1 MKKTVCFA
9 MSAFMLAVSAY
20 AERSVTIGDYVG
32 DRISS
37 CIENRVKCRNNA
49 LLVEPFRHLT
59 EGSKWQTEFIGK
71 WMLGAIASY
80 RYTDDKEL
88 LNKIKEA
95 ASDLMSTQ
103 REDGYIGN
111 YKETDRLTNWDI
123 WGRKYT
129 SLALLDY
136 YSLTGDKKALKS
148 VERLINGLMDEL
160 KTRNVDIAK
169 TWLYRGMPSC
179 SILEPVMYLYRYT
192 RNRKYLDLAME
203 IVAAIEKPGSTRLVT
218 KALENVPVAHRF
230 DFPKKWWSYENGHKA
245 YEMMS
250 CYVGLIEYGKAV
262 GDGKY
267 LEAALAAAQNILD
280 TEINVAGSGA
290 AFECW
295 YGGKD
300 RQTIPAYHTMETCV
314 TFTWMQLLDRLWRQ
328 TGDSK
333 YADEFERTMYNAL
346 MASLRGDGK
355 EISKYSPLEGR
366 RQHGEEQC
374 GLPINCCN
382 ANGPRGFAMI
392 PDFAL
397 RTRRDT
403 LFVNLYTPLEAGLDV
418 GKSKLNIKISN
429 DFPKTGNNKI
439 EISRQ
444 GKDDVVLALRIPEWC
459 AGKYRVSV
467 DGRVIDG
474 VTVKGYVTVPVKR
487 GTTAITADFHLA
499 AKVERLNGMQALTRG
514 PLVFARDN
522 RYNDGDVDE
531 CGVIKENEN
540 GEVDMKFLSD
550 GNEFAWCTAEV
561 PMILGTDL
569 EDPENS
575 TGRMVKFCDFGSAG
589 NDWSRDGRYRVW
601 IVAPIH
607 AMSQPYNKY

>member
-1 MKKTVCFA
+1 

-32 DRISS
+32 DRINS
-37 CIENRVKCRNNA
+37 CIENRVKCQNTA

-59 EGSKWQTEFIGK
+59 EGSRWQTEFIGK

-88 LNKIKEA
+88 LNIIKEA
-95 ASDLMSTQ
+95 AANLMSTQ

-111 YKETDRLTNWDI
+111 YKDADRLTNWDI

-136 YSLTGDKKALKS
+136 YSLTRDKKALKS
-148 VERLINGLMDEL
+148 VERLIEGLMDEL

-169 TWLYRGMPSC
+169 TGLYRGMPSC

-192 RNRKYLDLAME
+192 KKRKYLDFATE
-203 IVAAIEKPGSTRLVT
+203 IEAAIEKPGSTQLVT

-230 DFPKKWWSYENGHKA
+230 DFPRKWWSYENGHKA

-250 CYVGLIEYGKAV
+250 CYIGLIEYGKAV
-262 GDGKY
+262 GDSKY
-267 LEAALAAAQNILD
+267 LAAAKAAAQNILD

-295 YGGKD
+295 YGGKE

-333 YADEFERTMYNAL
+333 FADEFERTMYNAL
-346 MASLRGDGK
+346 MASLRNDGK

-397 RTRRDT
+397 RTGKDT
-403 LFVNLYTPLEAGLDV
+403 LFVNLYMPLEAGLDV
-418 GKSKLNIKISN
+418 DKSRLKIKISN
-429 DFPKTGNNKI
+429 DFPKSGNNKI
-439 EISRQ
+439 EVSRQ

-459 AGKYRVSV
+459 DAKYRISV
-467 DGRVIDG
+467 DGRVIDRSP
-474 VTVKGYVTVPVKR
+474 VKGYVTVPVEK

-499 AKVERLNGMQALTRG
+499 GKIERLNGMQALTRG

-531 CGVIKENEN
+531 CGIIKDNEN
-540 GEVDMKFLSD
+540 GEVDMEFLSG

-589 NDWSRDGRYRVW
+589 NDWSHDGRYRVW

-607 AMSQPYNKY
+607 AMSQPYHKY

>member
-1 MKKTVCFA
+1 

-20 AERSVTIGDYVG
+20 AERSVMIGDYVG
-32 DRISS
+32 ARIKS
-37 CIENRVKCRNNA
+37 CIENRVKCQNTA

-59 EGSKWQTEFIGK
+59 EGSRWQTEFIGK

-111 YKETDRLTNWDI
+111 YKDTDRLTNWDI

-136 YSLTGDKKALKS
+136 FNLTGDKKALKS
-148 VERLINGLMDEL
+148 VERLMDGLMDEL

-169 TWLYRGMPSC
+169 TGLYRGMPSC

-192 RNRKYLDLAME
+192 KKRKYLDFATE

-218 KALENVPVAHRF
+218 NALENVPVAHRF

-314 TFTWMQLLDRLWRQ
+314 TFTWMQLLDRLWQQ

-346 MASLRGDGK
+346 MASLRNDGK

-403 LFVNLYTPLEAGLDV
+403 LFVNLYMPLEAGLDV
-418 GKSKLNIKISN
+418 GKSKLNINISN

-540 GEVDMKFLSD
+540 GEVNMKFLSD

-569 EDPENS
+569 EDPENAA
-575 TGRMVKFCDFGSAG
+575 GRMVKFCDFGSAG

-607 AMSQPYNKY
+607 AMSQPYHKY

>member
-1 MKKTVCFA
+1 
-9 MSAFMLAVSAY
+9 MS
-20 AERSVTIGDYVG
+20 
-32 DRISS
+32 
-37 CIENRVKCRNNA
+37 
-49 LLVEPFRHLT
+49 
-59 EGSKWQTEFIGK
+59 
-71 WMLGAIASY
+71 
-80 RYTDDKEL
+80 
-88 LNKIKEA
+88 
-95 ASDLMSTQ
+95 
-103 REDGYIGN
+103 
-111 YKETDRLTNWDI
+111 
-123 WGRKYT
+123 
-129 SLALLDY
+129 
-136 YSLTGDKKALKS
+136 
-148 VERLINGLMDEL
+148 
-160 KTRNVDIAK
+160 
-169 TWLYRGMPSC
+169 
-179 SILEPVMYLYRYT
+179 
-192 RNRKYLDLAME
+192 
-203 IVAAIEKPGSTRLVT
+203 AIEKPGSTRLVT
-218 KALENVPVAHRF
+218 NALENVPVAHRF

-262 GDGKY
+262 GDSKY
-267 LEAALAAAQNILD
+267 LAAAQAAAQNILD

-295 YGGKD
+295 YGGKE
-300 RQTIPAYHTMETCV
+300 RQTMPAYHTMETCV
-314 TFTWMQLLDRLWRQ
+314 TFTWMQLLDRLWQQ

-346 MASLRGDGK
+346 MASLRNDGR

-397 RTRRDT
+397 RTGKDT
-403 LFVNLYTPLEAGLDV
+403 LFVNLYMPLEAGLDV
-418 GKSKLNIKISN
+418 GKSRLNIKISN

-444 GKDDVVLALRIPEWC
+444 GKDDVVLAFRIPEWC
-459 AGKYRVSV
+459 DGKYSVSV
-467 DGRVIDG
+467 DGCFIDRSP
-474 VTVKGYVTVPVKR
+474 VKGYVTVPVER
-487 GTTAITADFHLA
+487 GTTAITADFYLA
-499 AKVERLNGMQALTRG
+499 GKIERLNGMQALTRG

-540 GEVDMKFLSD
+540 GEVDMQFLSD
-550 GNEFAWCTAEV
+550 GNEFAWCTVEV

-569 EDPENS
+569 EDPGNS
-575 TGRMVKFCDFGSAG
+575 AGRKVKFCDFGSAG

-607 AMSQPYNKY
+607 AMSQPYHKY

>member
-1 MKKTVCFA
+1 

-32 DRISS
+32 DRINS
-37 CIENRVKCRNNA
+37 CIENRVKCRNTA

-59 EGSKWQTEFIGK
+59 EGTRWQTEFIGK

-80 RYTDDKEL
+80 RYTDDKVL
-88 LNKIKEA
+88 LNRIKEA
-95 ASDLMSTQ
+95 AADLMSTQ

-136 YSLTGDKKALKS
+136 YNLTGDKKALKS

-169 TWLYRGMPSC
+169 TGLYRGMPSC
-179 SILEPVMYLYRYT
+179 SILEPVMYLYQYT
-192 RNRKYLDLAME
+192 KIRKYLDFATE
-203 IVAAIEKPGSTRLVT
+203 IVAAVEKPGSTRLVT

-314 TFTWMQLLDRLWRQ
+314 TFTWMQLLDKLWRQ

-397 RTRRDT
+397 RTKRDT

-550 GNEFAWCTAEV
+550 GNEFAWCTVEV

-569 EDPENS
+569 EDPENA

-607 AMSQPYNKY
+607 AMSQPYHKY

>member
-1 MKKTVCFA
+1 MKKTVCLFVSVLVLVG
-9 MSAFMLAVSAY
+9 SA
-20 AERSVTIGDYVG
+20 RGGRTVTMQGYVG
-32 DRISS
+32 DKISS
-37 CIENRVKCRNNA
+37 CIDNRVKCQNTA

-59 EGSKWQTEFIGK
+59 EGSRWQTEFIGK

-80 RYTDDKEL
+80 RYTNDEAL

-111 YKETDRLTNWDI
+111 YKEADRLTNWDI

-136 YSLTGDKKALKS
+136 YMLTGDRKALKS
-148 VERLINGLMDEL
+148 VERLIDGLIGEL
-160 KTRNVDIAK
+160 KTRNVDIAA
-169 TWLYRGMPSC
+169 TGLYRGMPSC
-179 SILEPVMYLYRYT
+179 SILEPVMYLYGFT
-192 RNRKYLDLAME
+192 NKRKYLDFATE
-203 IVAAIEKPGSTRLVT
+203 IVAAIEKPGSTQLVT

-230 DFPKKWWSYENGHKA
+230 DFPRKWWSYENGHKA

-250 CYVGLIEYGKAV
+250 CYVGLIEYGKTI

-267 LEAALAAAQNILD
+267 LAAAQAAAQNILD

-346 MASLRGDGK
+346 MASLRNDGK

-444 GKDDVVLALRIPEWC
+444 GKEDVVLALRIPEWC

-474 VTVKGYVTVPVKR
+474 VTVKGYVTVSVKK

-514 PLVFARDN
+514 PLVFARDS

-569 EDPENS
+569 ENPENAA
-575 TGRMVKFCDFGSAG
+575 GRMVKFCDFGSAG
-589 NDWSRDGRYRVW
+589 NDWSRDGRYLVW

-607 AMSQPYNKY
+607 AMSQPYHKY

>member
-1 MKKTVCFA
+1 

-32 DRISS
+32 DRINS
-37 CIENRVKCRNNA
+37 CIENRVKCQNTA

-59 EGSKWQTEFIGK
+59 EGTRWQTEFIGK

-136 YSLTGDKKALKS
+136 YNLTGDKKALKS

-169 TWLYRGMPSC
+169 TGLYRGMPSC
-179 SILEPVMYLYRYT
+179 SILEPVMYLYQYT
-192 RNRKYLDLAME
+192 KKRKYLDFATE
-203 IVAAIEKPGSTRLVT
+203 IVAAVEKPGSTRLVT

-295 YGGKD
+295 YGGKEC
-300 RQTIPAYHTMETCV
+300 QTVPAYHTMETCV
-314 TFTWMQLLDRLWRQ
+314 TFTWMQLLDRLWQQ

-403 LFVNLYTPLEAGLDV
+403 LFVNLYMPLEAGLDV

-444 GKDDVVLALRIPEWC
+444 GKDEVVLALRIPEWC
-459 AGKYRVSV
+459 EGKYCVSV
-467 DGRVIDG
+467 DGRVIDRSP
-474 VTVKGYVTVPVKR
+474 VKGYVTVPVEK

-499 AKVERLNGMQALTRG
+499 AKIERLNGMQALTRG

-531 CGVIKENEN
+531 CGIVKEDEK

-550 GNEFAWCTAEV
+550 GNEFAWCTVEV

-575 TGRMVKFCDFGSAG
+575 AGRMVKFCDFGSAG

-607 AMSQPYNKY
+607 AMSQPYHKY